1 MVLLVTHS
9 RRLALESKQKPE
21 IHRIVKTWILKST
34 YTGCKYCC
42 LLLLSFYL
50 HLHFVVLRFVQY
62 FFFRCSVYFS
72 SKPYA
77 HSMTECFK
85 IAHNTY
91 SYKWI
96 SSQSFFVQSLDITIK
111 ILCPST
117 MEQYWMYNAYTLE
130 SLASSLSQKGYIFRV
145 YGLTK
150 YKIK

>member
-1 MVLLVTHS
+1 MLLVTHS
-9 RRLALESKQKPE
+9 RRLARESKQKPE

-91 SYKWI
+91 SYKWDI
-96 SSQSFFVQSLDITIK
+96 VPIVLCAILGHHHKNIMSINNGTILDVQCIHTWEPCFLSFSK
-111 ILCPST
+111 
-117 MEQYWMYNAYTLE
+117 
-130 SLASSLSQKGYIFRV
+130 RV
-145 YGLTK
+145 YISCLRSH
-150 YKIK
+150 KI